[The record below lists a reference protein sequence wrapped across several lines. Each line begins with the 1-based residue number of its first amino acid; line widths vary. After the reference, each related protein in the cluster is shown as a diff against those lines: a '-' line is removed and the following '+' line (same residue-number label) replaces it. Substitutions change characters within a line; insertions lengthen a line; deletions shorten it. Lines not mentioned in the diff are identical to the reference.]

1 MNMKPQSHFT
11 THRDAAL
18 AVLTYGAKLT
28 RKAGQF
34 LGQLC
39 TDASPISEKQR
50 GWLANLLQENDLP
63 PLVN

>member
-1 MNMKPQSHFT
+1 MNAQTHFT

-18 AVLTYGAKLT
+18 AVLTHGAKLT

-39 TDASPISEKQR
+39 TDPSPISDKQR
-50 GWLANLLQENDLP
+50 GWLSNLLNDGDLP